1 MKKLTVLF
9 CLVLVILVNSAILA
23 EQKPGAP
30 KSWEEHAHYISR
42 QLDLAL
48 EQYKNGKLKEAKLA
62 VLDAYFGSFESKSG
76 MEMAI
81 NSNISSARKAEIE
94 EMFRTTR
101 VAMSQPATESE
112 NLKKAEEEVKNLQNA
127 IKHDALVL
135 KKNKVSIIGWG
146 YEADEKSEE
155 KK

>member
-1 MKKLTVLF
+1 MKEIIILF
-9 CLVLVILVNSAILA
+9 CLISVTSVNSVGFA

-48 EQYKNGKLKEAKLA
+48 EQYKQGKLKEAKLA

-81 NSNISSARKAEIE
+81 NSNISSARKSEIE

-101 VAMSQPATESE
+101 VAMTKPSNDPL
-112 NLKKAEEEVKNLQNA
+112 NLNKVTEEVKNLQKA
-127 IKHDALVL
+127 LEHDALIL

-146 YEADEKSEE
+146 YEEEE
-155 KK
+155 KKE